1 MFGSPCLLSGQQV
14 PLTCAP
20 GCTVLVLSQDLGERR
35 PQPELCSCSFQPK
48 MSHAGFCSF
57 CIQQELLAEGR
68 APGHGA
74 STPVCLPNEP
84 STTSTQPC
92 GLLHTSVD
100 LQSTLSPG
108 QTVHVGLDG
117 QKICDLFCQRA
128 TTTVLFLLPS

>member
-20 GCTVLVLSQDLGERR
+20 GCSVLVLSQDLGECR

-48 MSHAGFCSF
+48 MSPAGFCT
-57 CIQQELLAEGR
+57 QQELLAEGH

-74 STPVCLPNEP
+74 STPVCLPSEP
-84 STTSTQPC
+84 STTSTQPP

-100 LQSTLSPG
+100 LQSTLSMSPRTNCARG
-108 QTVHVGLDG
+108 
-117 QKICDLFCQRA
+117 
-128 TTTVLFLLPS
+128 P